1 MKFIQ
6 LSIFFCLLIFAFTN
20 ASATPYHDIE
30 NDGGL
35 PVCIRINGEYIKSD
49 VLPVIK
55 KGTTFVPVRFI
66 SEAFGSD
73 VSYDNDT
80 RSVHIQFDDDN
91 IIIPIGETNIFIN
104 NTTHTILHPSF
115 IKNDRTMVPLRLIS
129 ETFGADVNWDSKYYI
144 ADILLDNII
153 GNPNLIDNRD
163 YDTDHILWLGRII
176 ESESGGESME
186 GKIAVGNVVMNRVE
200 HSSFPNTIYGVIFDT
215 KYGVQF
221 EPVLNGTIYNTPS
234 RDSMLAAKY
243 TLLGVN
249 AAHESLY
256 FLNPT
261 IASNNWIPENRELCT
276 IIGNHWFYY

>member
-1 MKFIQ
+1 MKFIH
-6 LSIFFCLLIFAFTN
+6 LSIFFFLLIFAFTN

-55 KGTTFVPVRFI
+55 KGTTFVPIRFI

-73 VSYDNDT
+73 VFYDNDT

-104 NTTHTILHPSF
+104 NSNHTISHPSF

-153 GNPNLIDNRD
+153 VNPNLIDNRD

-176 ESESGGESME
+176 ESESSGESME

-234 RDSMLAAKY
+234 RDSVLAAKY

-261 IASNNWIPENRELCT
+261 IASNNWIPENRKLCT
-276 IIGNHWFYY
+276 IIGNH